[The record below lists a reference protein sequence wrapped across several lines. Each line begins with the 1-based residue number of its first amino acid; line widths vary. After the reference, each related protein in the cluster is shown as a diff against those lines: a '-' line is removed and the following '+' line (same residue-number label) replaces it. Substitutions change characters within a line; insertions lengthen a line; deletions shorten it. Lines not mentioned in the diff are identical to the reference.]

1 MTEKEPKTI
10 KGLSVAEVTESRNL
24 HGVNVLTPP
33 PKPSLLKRFLES
45 FNDPLIKILLVALA
59 LSAGIAVYESTLP
72 DNGFEVFFEP
82 IGILV
87 AVLMATVIGFAVEVN
102 ANKKFEILNQVNDD
116 IQVKVIRDG
125 HVTQIPRR
133 DIVVGDIVI
142 LETGDEVPA
151 DGILLDSISLS
162 INESTLT
169 GEPSIRK
176 SHRQEDFK
184 DDATYPS
191 NAIMRGTTV
200 IEGHGTIKVTAVGDA
215 TEYGKVY
222 VAAQIDTGVKTPL
235 TLQFERLG
243 RILSIASYAI
253 GALIIIGRLFTW
265 DWSGDYTTIEL
276 VDYLLSTFML
286 AVTLIVVSVPE
297 GLPMSV
303 TLSLALSMRRMLAS
317 NNLVRKM
324 HACETMGATTVIC
337 TDKTGTLTQNQMR
350 IYRTNFFG
358 LDEKQS
364 LTASDSLSDV
374 IKEGIAVNSTAFLD
388 IAADGKK
395 AVALGN
401 PTEGALLLWL
411 RDQGEDYLTLRESA
425 PVISQLPF
433 STMRKFMAT
442 VVQSPLTGRKTLY
455 VKGAPEIV
463 MGLCS
468 SIDGNID
475 KSTIEGQLLQYQR
488 QAMRTLGFAYTTLDD
503 DENPIADN
511 TLSCNRLTFLG
522 IVAISDPVRDD
533 VPEAINQCLDAGIK
547 VKIVTGDTPGTACEI
562 GRQVG
567 LWNEN
572 DKLDVNHI
580 SGPEWAALSE
590 EEAAKRAK
598 DIKIMSRAR
607 PTDKS
612 RLVNLLQGN
621 DEVVAVTGDG
631 TNDAPALNAAQV
643 GLSMGDGTSVA
654 KEASDITIMDNS
666 FASITKAVMWGR
678 SLYQNIQRFILF
690 QLTINLVACLI
701 VLLGAFFGT
710 QSPLTV
716 TQMLWVNL
724 IMDSFAALALA
735 SLPPSAVVMQNKPRH
750 INDFII
756 TRHMATTIFAI
767 GTLFVVFLFGFMQY
781 LRLYPVETLADF
793 NIVKFCYSYINAEG
807 VVPDGLSAY
816 ELSLFFTTF
825 VFLQF
830 WNLFNAKAYAS
841 GHTAFFNTRE
851 SKVFFSTLL
860 AILIGQI
867 VIVETGGAMF
877 SVVPL
882 SISDWTIIIASTS
895 TIMIVPTL
903 FIWVKR
909 LFTQTKK

>member
-72 DNGFEVFFEP
+72 GNGFEVFFEP

-142 LETGDEVPA
+142 LGTGDEVPA

-358 LDEKQS
+358 LDEKQA
-364 LTASDSLSDV
+364 LTASDSLSNV

-425 PVISQLPF
+425 HVIAQLPF

-468 SIDGNID
+468 SIDGNVD
-475 KSTIEGQLLQYQR
+475 KSTVEGQLLQYQR
-488 QAMRTLGFAYTTLDD
+488 QAMRTLGFAYTTLDE

-567 LWNEN
+567 LWNDN
-572 DKLDVNHI
+572 DRLDVNHI
-580 SGPEWAALSE
+580 SGPEWAALNE

-612 RLVNLLQGN
+612 RLVNLLQHNG
-621 DEVVAVTGDG
+621 EVVAVTGDG
-631 TNDAPALNAAQV
+631 T
-643 GLSMGDGTSVA
+643 
-654 KEASDITIMDNS
+654 
-666 FASITKAVMWGR
+666 
-678 SLYQNIQRFILF
+678 
-690 QLTINLVACLI
+690 
-701 VLLGAFFGT
+701 
-710 QSPLTV
+710 
-716 TQMLWVNL
+716 
-724 IMDSFAALALA
+724 
-735 SLPPSAVVMQNKPRH
+735 
-750 INDFII
+750 
-756 TRHMATTIFAI
+756 
-767 GTLFVVFLFGFMQY
+767 
-781 LRLYPVETLADF
+781 
-793 NIVKFCYSYINAEG
+793 
-807 VVPDGLSAY
+807 
-816 ELSLFFTTF
+816 
-825 VFLQF
+825 
-830 WNLFNAKAYAS
+830 
-841 GHTAFFNTRE
+841 
-851 SKVFFSTLL
+851 
-860 AILIGQI
+860 
-867 VIVETGGAMF
+867 
-877 SVVPL
+877 
-882 SISDWTIIIASTS
+882 
-895 TIMIVPTL
+895 
-903 FIWVKR
+903 
-909 LFTQTKK
+909 